1 MSESLLTA
9 ATSKFGQAEV
19 YRVESESHPVS
30 FESNK
35 LKEIMRR
42 DTSGVALRVID
53 DKRIG
58 FTSTT
63 NSQREME
70 MLDRAGSLAPFGS
83 EAFLNFPEPTEYPPV
98 DIFDPA
104 VPKIIK
110 ICATRRTE
118 PCAHFQPI
126 GLDQVQR
133 PQYPIKT

>member
-19 YRVESESHPVS
+19 YRVESESHPVL

-83 EAFLNFPEPTEYPPV
+83 EAFFNFQSRLSIRLS
-98 DIFDPA
+98 IFL
-104 VPKIIK
+104 IRQ
-110 ICATRRTE
+110 C
-118 PCAHFQPI
+118 
-126 GLDQVQR
+126 
-133 PQYPIKT
+133 